1 LEYYEFGKWKPR
13 NRWKGQ
19 NTSRALQKEQSGG
32 GEERDVG
39 EGGELGGRDHS
50 RQIFGGVE
58 DTKKNLGL
66 ADHSRCIWVVG
77 KG

>member
-1 LEYYEFGKWKPR
+1 MERSKHVTWAIRGR
-13 NRWKGQ
+13 
-19 NTSRALQKEQSGG
+19 SGG

-50 RQIFGGVE
+50 RQIFVGVE